1 MLKFV
6 FIKDNL
12 IAEFRRRCKG
22 GFLLFLFDL
31 CSGYLISRLL
41 NGESNSTLNCQHQQ
55 GHGSRGWV
63 LETSAGKL
71 PYHVKDKKEKSSSTS
86 VLGLVLVE
94 TVRQR
99 LEMFLL

>member
-12 IAEFRRRCKG
+12 IAEFRRWCKS

-41 NGESNSTLNCQHQQ
+41 SGESNSTLNCQHRH
-55 GHGSRGWV
+55 GHGFRGGV
-63 LETSAGKL
+63 SETSAGKL
-71 PYHVKDKKEKSSSTS
+71 PYHVEEKKKKK
-86 VLGLVLVE
+86 L
-94 TVRQR
+94 
-99 LEMFLL
+99 